1 MSKPFF
7 TTKAPRHKENEK
19 LGVFVSWWLR
29 MFAWFAYFAVHLIRP
44 PATFSPSD
52 AEKELF
58 FDSSPSP
65 CSLSLLLVW
74 RGEGEAFVKKSVL
87 GIETN
92 PFPPSSDFRHRQSFA
107 VTSA

>member
-1 MSKPFF
+1 MPRTDFF
-7 TTKAPRHKENEK
+7 TNASPSPRQTRSSDSEHG
-19 LGVFVSWWLR
+19 LGEESKNNS
-29 MFAWFAYFAVHLIRP
+29 
-44 PATFSPSD
+44 FSPSD